1 MMETIAKNPFKARKL
16 GQLLIKFSAPAVAG
30 MFVNALY
37 NIASRIFIGN
47 EVGSLGIAGI
57 SILFPMGLIFIA
69 FSMLI
74 GVGSNALFSIRLGE
88 KRYEDA
94 QMILGNAFVYL
105 VLIAALEVSVSYIF
119 LDKILAFMGATPEI
133 MPYAQAYARPI
144 LFGYFFFIIG
154 LGLNNFI
161 RSSGNPKTAMAT
173 QIIGACI
180 NIIFAP
186 LFIFKFGW
194 GMAGAAWAVVIGQL
208 VSFTWIMAFFTG
220 RRANYRIRLKYLNA
234 RFDIF
239 KDSVTVGLA
248 QFIFQIASGTLNI
261 ILNHALI
268 KYGGNLAVSAMGVV
282 IAVNTIVIMPLIG
295 ISQGAQPLI
304 GYNYGAKKYATSI
317 QTLKMAIRWGV
328 GLSLIGFIIIQV
340 FARQIVS
347 LFDANDLQLIE
358 LSSRALRLFHLM
370 LPLTSI
376 PIFATSFFQAI
387 NKPVKAGVLSL
398 SRQVLLL
405 MPLVLILPLF
415 MGLDGVFYAPPAA
428 DLLSVILA
436 FYLLNKY
443 FAKHKQ
449 NFFFSKRRR

>member
-1 MMETIAKNPFKARKL
+1 METVYKNPFKARKL
-16 GQLLIKFSAPAVAG
+16 GQLLVKFSAPAVAG

-88 KRYEDA
+88 KRDEDA
-94 QMILGNAFVYL
+94 QLILCNAFVYL
-105 VLIAALEVSVSYIF
+105 TIISAIEITVTYLF
-119 LDKILAFMGATPEI
+119 LDEILTFMGATPEI
-133 MPYAQAYARPI
+133 MPYALAYARPI
-144 LFGYFFFIIG
+144 LFGYFFFIIA

-161 RSSGNPKTAMAT
+161 RSSGHPKTAMAT

-194 GMAGAAWAVVIGQL
+194 GMKGAAWAVVIGQI
-208 VSFTWIMAFFTG
+208 VSFIWIMAFFTG
-220 RRANYRIRLKYLNA
+220 KRATYKISWKHLNA

-239 KDSVTVGLA
+239 KDSVIVGLA

-268 KYGGNLAVSAMGVV
+268 KYGGNIAVSAMGIV
-282 IAVNTIVIMPLIG
+282 IAVNTIVIMPMIG

-317 QTLKMAIRWGV
+317 QTLKMAIRWGTV
-328 GLSLIGFIIIQV
+328 LSVTGFIIIQI

-347 LFDANDLQLIE
+347 MFNSTDQNLIS
-358 LSSRALRLFHLM
+358 LSAKALRIFHLM
-370 LPLTSI
+370 LPLTAI
-376 PIFATSFFQAI
+376 PILATSFFQAI
-387 NKPVKAGVLSL
+387 NKPLKAGILSL

-405 MPLVLILPLF
+405 LPMVMILPLF
-415 MGLDGVFYAPPAA
+415 FGLDGVFYAPPAA
-428 DLLSVILA
+428 DFMSVLLAS
-436 FYLLNKY
+436 YLLNKY

-449 NFFFSKRRR
+449 NFFFRRKKF

>member
-1 MMETIAKNPFKARKL
+1 METVYKNPFKARKL

-47 EVGSLGIAGI
+47 QVGSLGIAGI

-88 KRYEDA
+88 KRDEEA
-94 QMILGNAFVYL
+94 QLILCNAFVYL
-105 VLIAALEVSVSYIF
+105 AIIAAIEVTVSYLF
-119 LDKILAFMGATPEI
+119 LDEILAFMGATPEI
-133 MPYAQAYARPI
+133 MPYALAYARPI

-161 RSSGNPKTAMAT
+161 RSSGHPKTAMAT

-194 GMAGAAWAVVIGQL
+194 GMKGAAWAVVIGQI
-208 VSFTWIMAFFTG
+208 VSFIWIMAFFTG
-220 RRANYRIRLKYLNA
+220 KRATYKISWKYLNA

-239 KDSVTVGLA
+239 KDSVVVGLA
-248 QFIFQIASGTLNI
+248 QFVFQIASGTLNI

-268 KYGGNLAVSAMGVV
+268 KYGGNIAVSAMGIV

-317 QTLKMAIRWGV
+317 QTLKMAIRWGSV
-328 GLSLIGFIIIQV
+328 ISVTGFILIQI

-347 LFDANDLQLIE
+347 MFNSTDQNLIDL
-358 LSSRALRLFHLM
+358 SAKALRIFHLM

-376 PIFATSFFQAI
+376 PILATSFFQAI
-387 NKPVKAGVLSL
+387 NKPLKAGILSL

-405 MPLVLILPLF
+405 LPMVMILPLF
-415 MGLDGVFYAPPAA
+415 FGLDGVFYAPPTA
-428 DLLSVILA
+428 DFMSVLLAS
-436 FYLLNKY
+436 YLLNKY
-443 FAKHKQ
+443 FAKYKQ
-449 NFFFSKRRR
+449 NFFFRRKKF